1 MSRAVALVK
10 FEKTGNV
17 YWGCY
22 DGTCDFMYNQL
33 TPYNEAE
40 SYPGFDSFKS
50 KDIEGLEIT
59 DLDNVEI
66 YSDYGRGFYWS
77 KNCKGSETH
86 KCLVKGTWPFRWA
99 EFDDEEYIPI
109 EDGQPDW
116 VKDIFGKLFTGRKD

>member
-1 MSRAVALVK
+1 MALVK

-22 DGTCDFMYNQL
+22 DGTCDIMYNQL

-40 SYPGFDSFKS
+40 RYPGFDSFEN
-50 KDIEGLEIT
+50 KDIEGIEIT

-66 YSDYGRGFYWS
+66 YSDYGAGFFWS

-86 KCLVKGTWPFRWA
+86 KCLVKGIRPF
-99 EFDDEEYIPI
+99 DVDYDEEEQIYA

-116 VKDIFGKLFTGRKD
+116 VKDIFEKLAARRKDECQK